1 MCRGDRGFV
10 TAESAVVLPVLALF
24 ATALVYGLL
33 IMSAQIRCVDAAR
46 AGARAAARQ
55 DAPEAILEVTRA
67 VAPRGA
73 EVTVGREG
81 DQVRV
86 VVVARPPAL
95 RVLPVELREEAVAAA
110 EEALAPAGETAG
122 TAATGTATPGT
133 AATGKA
139 TPGTAATG
147 KGEGMAR

>member
-10 TAESAVVLPVLALF
+10 TAESAVVLPVLLLF

-33 IMSAQIRCVDAAR
+33 IMAAQIRCVDAAR

-67 VAPRGA
+67 VAPQGA
-73 EVTVGREG
+73 EVAVGREG

-110 EEALAPAGETAG
+110 EEPLAPAGG
-122 TAATGTATPGT
+122 TTGTARATAGGT
-133 AATGKA
+133 AGKN
-139 TPGTAATG
+139 
-147 KGEGMAR
+147 EGRAR